1 MDESRDSSFL
11 FKVLP
16 FFVMA
21 HFTHHLLTAL
31 PTPLLPFI
39 RSDLNLDY
47 TQSAMVIS
55 AFTFSYGIGQLP
67 AGWLADRIGQR
78 VLITIGICGVA
89 VAGLLVGLSK
99 TFIMMLVCLVLMGLV
114 GGGYH
119 PAATPLISASVDPK
133 KRGRALGI
141 HLIGGSGSFFL
152 SPIIAAAIAAAWG
165 WRGSFIGL
173 AIPTAV
179 FGIIFYIFLG
189 RWAGSSH
196 EQAAKT
202 GDRDET
208 APTKDRMRRL
218 VAFMA
223 LSVLTG
229 GMFYSS
235 ISFLPLYLVDHF
247 GISKKTAASLLA
259 FIYSAGLWAGPL
271 GGYLSD
277 RLGRV
282 RLILTTCFISG
293 SVVYLLNHVP
303 YGPGFF
309 VLLLIMG
316 MSMFMRLVVSEAYI
330 IGHTSARN
338 RSTVYGIFYFSS
350 QESGAVFA
358 PIMGILID
366 HFGFNYGF
374 TFASL
379 SIIIVTLICAPFLR
393 GGRDY
398 QSL

>member
-1 MDESRDSSFL
+1 MQEPRNYSFL

-47 TQSAMVIS
+47 TQSALVIS

-78 VLITIGICGVA
+78 VLITIGLCGVA

-99 TFIMMLVCLVLMGLV
+99 TYTMMLVCLVLMGLA

-173 AIPTAV
+173 AIATAV

-196 EQAAKT
+196 AQPAKT
-202 GDRDET
+202 DDRDE
-208 APTKDRMRRL
+208 ASSLRDRMRRL
-218 VAFMA
+218 VAFMV
-223 LSVLTG
+223 LSVLSG

-235 ISFLPLYLVDHF
+235 ISFLPLYIVDHF
-247 GISKKTAASLLA
+247 GISKRTAASLLA

-282 RLILTTCFISG
+282 KLILATCFISG
-293 SVVYLLNHVP
+293 TAVYLLNHVP

-309 VLLLIMG
+309 VLLLVMG
-316 MSMFMRLVVSEAYI
+316 MSMFMRLVVSEAFI
-330 IGHTSARN
+330 IGQTPTRH
-338 RSTVYGIFYFSS
+338 RSTVYGIFYFSN

-358 PIMGILID
+358 PILGTVID
-366 HFGFNYGF
+366 HFGFNYSF
-374 TFASL
+374 TIASVF
-379 SIIIVTLICAPFLR
+379 IIILTLICAPFLR
-393 GGRDY
+393 DS
-398 QSL
+398 QD

>member
-1 MDESRDSSFL
+1 MQESKDSSFF
-11 FKVLP
+11 FKALP
-16 FFVMA
+16 FFVVA
-21 HFTHHLLTAL
+21 HFAHHLLTAL

-47 TQSAMVIS
+47 TQSALVIS
-55 AFTFSYGIGQLP
+55 AFIFSYGIGQLP

-78 VLITIGICGVA
+78 VLMTIGFSGVA

-99 TFIMMLVCLVLMGLV
+99 TYTMMLVCLVLMGLA

-152 SPIIAAAIAAAWG
+152 SPIIAAAIAVAWG

-179 FGIIFYIFLG
+179 FGVIFYIFLG
-189 RWAGSSH
+189 RWGGSSH
-196 EQAAKT
+196 EQPAKT
-202 GDRDET
+202 DDRDE
-208 APTKDRMRRL
+208 ASSIRDRIRLL
-218 VAFMA
+218 VAFMV
-223 LSVLTG
+223 LSVLSG

-235 ISFLPLYLVDHF
+235 ISFLPLYIVDHF
-247 GISKKTAASLLA
+247 GISKRTAASLLA

-277 RLGRV
+277 HLGRV
-282 RLILTTCFISG
+282 KLMLATCLISG
-293 SVVYLLNHVP
+293 STVYLLNHVP
-303 YGPGFF
+303 YGPGLF

-316 MSMFMRLVVSEAYI
+316 MSMFMRLVVSEAFI
-330 IGHTSARN
+330 IGHTSSRH

-358 PIMGILID
+358 PILGIVID
-366 HFGFNYGF
+366 QFGFNYGF
-374 TFASL
+374 TIASVF
-379 SIIIVTLICAPFLR
+379 IIILTLVCAPLLR
-393 GGRDY
+393 GSQD
-398 QSL
+398 